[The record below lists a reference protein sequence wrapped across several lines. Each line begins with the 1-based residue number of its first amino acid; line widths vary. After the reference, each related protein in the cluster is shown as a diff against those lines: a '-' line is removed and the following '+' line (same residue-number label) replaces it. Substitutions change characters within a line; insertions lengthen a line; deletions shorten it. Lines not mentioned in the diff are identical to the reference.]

1 MKRSS
6 LEYDLS
12 AATWHKSTYSGASGG
27 DCLEMATWRKS
38 TYSGGDGGNCL
49 EVGAWRKSTHS
60 DGSGGNCLEVADGLA
75 DIVPVRDSKSP
86 ELPGVVFP
94 AQAWSAFVTS
104 LKTGTDAAV

>member
-27 DCLEMATWRKS
+27 DCLEMGTWRKS
-38 TYSGGDGGNCL
+38 SYSGGDGG
-49 EVGAWRKSTHS
+49 
-60 DGSGGNCLEVADGLA
+60 DCLEVADGLA

-86 ELPGVVFP
+86 EIPGVVFP
-94 AQAWSAFVTS
+94 APAWSAFVAS
-104 LKTGTDAAV
+104 LKTGSPLG

>member
-27 DCLEMATWRKS
+27 DCLEMGTWRKS
-38 TYSGGDGGNCL
+38 TYSGGDGG
-49 EVGAWRKSTHS
+49 
-60 DGSGGNCLEVADGLA
+60 DCLEVADGLA

-86 ELPGVVFP
+86 EIPGVVFP
-94 AQAWSAFVTS
+94 APAWSAFVAS
-104 LKTGTDAAV
+104 LKTGSPLG